1 MADRDEIVL
10 YGERHWQSPYVFSAF
25 VALEEKGLP
34 FQVRVLSL
42 EDGENWKS
50 EYLDPSLTG
59 RVPSLQHGD
68 FHLSES
74 SAIAEYLEEA
84 FPPPRWPALYPAS
97 PRERARARQLQ
108 AWLRSD
114 LMPLRAQR
122 PTSSVFCG
130 EPVKP
135 LDAEGKRAAE
145 RLLRVADRLLGD
157 GATSL
162 FGSFGIVDA
171 DLAMALQRLVANR
184 DPVPEKVR
192 AYAAAVWRRPSVR
205 KFAEH
210 PRPPLP
216 ASR

>member
-1 MADRDEIVL
+1 MADRDGIVL
-10 YGERHWQSPYVFSAF
+10 YGERHWESPYVFSAF

-34 FQVRVLSL
+34 FEMRVLSL
-42 EDGENWKS
+42 EDGENWKT
-50 EYLDPSLTG
+50 EYRDPSLTG

-68 FHLSES
+68 FRLSES
-74 SAIAEYLEEA
+74 SAIDEYLEEA
-84 FPPPRWPALYPAS
+84 FPPPEWPALYPAS

-108 AWLRSD
+108 AWFRSD
-114 LMPLRAQR
+114 LLPLRAQR
-122 PTSSVFCG
+122 PTNSIFCG

-135 LDAEGKRAAE
+135 LDAEGKKAAE
-145 RLLRVADRLLGD
+145 RLLRVADLLLPD

-162 FGSFGIVDA
+162 LGSFGIVDA
-171 DLAMALQRLVANR
+171 DFAMMLQRLVVNR

-192 AYAAAVWRRPSVR
+192 AYASAVWRRPSVR

-216 ASR
+216 AKR

>member
-1 MADRDEIVL
+1 MANRNQIVL
-10 YGERHWQSPYVFSAF
+10 YGERHWESPYVFSAF
-25 VALEEKGLP
+25 VALEEKGIP
-34 FQVRVLSL
+34 FEVKVLSL

-50 EYLDPSLTG
+50 DYRDPSLTG
-59 RVPSLQHGD
+59 RVPYVQHGD
-68 FHLSES
+68 FRLSES
-74 SAIAEYLEEA
+74 SAIDEYLEEA

-97 PRERARARQLQ
+97 PRERARARQIQ

-122 PTSSVFCG
+122 PTSSVFLG

-135 LDAEGKRAAE
+135 LDTEGQRSAE
-145 RLLRVADRLLGD
+145 RLLRVADLLLKD

-162 FGSFGIVDA
+162 FGTFGIVDA
-171 DLAMALQRLVANR
+171 DFAMMLQRLVANR

-192 AYAAAVWRRPSVR
+192 TYASAVWRRPSVR

-210 PRPPLP
+210 PRPK
-216 ASR
+216 